1 MVSLFIAFCT
11 EDVTGDT
18 IIIEPGDDYTKIE
31 NARAGD
37 IVEIAPG
44 AYQFRVRLSAHGTNT
59 EPITIRAR
67 DADNRP
73 VFDLSGD
80 WCGNWPGSWSNNR
93 AIFHIEGSYYKIC
106 DLIFRGA
113 HQVINSADASGI
125 RTVQADNISVQNCL
139 FEYNDNG
146 IQGSGDSIV
155 YKFCEFRQNGKTE
168 GQSGDAAHNIYTH
181 GGTFTFLYCYI
192 HDPLEGLNIHSRSR
206 IMVVACCLI
215 ENARTYTSDIMVDSN
230 EWVSGQPLYQ
240 SLTYSGCIIKESPEQ
255 INDTKAF
262 TMVNS
267 PARDGVYMK
276 LNLFYNTFIGN
287 DNNGAIVRFTESGL
301 AGHELNMFNNIFYQK
316 HDPLRFDGES
326 VQKAVVSLNNNWWPD
341 GYDYS
346 PDSTFMSHSVFG
358 TYPGFLDTENDD
370 FRLSAD
376 AQVRG
381 RANEAL
387 CAAPPYEFDLEAM
400 QQVRYIERYTA
411 MDLGAHEYSAGTA
424 VVDPHPAPH
433 GGPAPAMMVN
443 NIELRQN
450 YPNPF
455 NPSTTLSYSIQAAGS
470 MSLIIYD
477 IRGREIKK
485 LAAGR
490 QTAGTYKIVWEG
502 FDNSGRQAAEG
513 IYFAFLKVNN
523 FQRVIR
529 LILVR

>member
-1 MVSLFIAFCT
+1 MTKTLSPIKFIFIMVSVFIAFCT

-31 NARAGD
+31 NTRAGD

-44 AYQFRVRLSAHGTNT
+44 TYQFRVRLSAHGTNT

-80 WCGNWPGSWSNNR
+80 WCGNWPESWSNNR

-146 IQGSGDSIV
+146 IQGS
-155 YKFCEFRQNGKTE
+155 N
-168 GQSGDAAHNIYTH
+168 
-181 GGTFTFLYCYI
+181 
-192 HDPLEGLNIHSRSR
+192 
-206 IMVVACCLI
+206 
-215 ENARTYTSDIMVDSN
+215 
-230 EWVSGQPLYQ
+230 
-240 SLTYSGCIIKESPEQ
+240 
-255 INDTKAF
+255 
-262 TMVNS
+262 
-267 PARDGVYMK
+267 
-276 LNLFYNTFIGN
+276 
-287 DNNGAIVRFTESGL
+287 
-301 AGHELNMFNNIFYQK
+301 
-316 HDPLRFDGES
+316 
-326 VQKAVVSLNNNWWPD
+326 
-341 GYDYS
+341 
-346 PDSTFMSHSVFG
+346 
-358 TYPGFLDTENDD
+358 
-370 FRLSAD
+370 
-376 AQVRG
+376 
-381 RANEAL
+381 
-387 CAAPPYEFDLEAM
+387 
-400 QQVRYIERYTA
+400 
-411 MDLGAHEYSAGTA
+411 
-424 VVDPHPAPH
+424 
-433 GGPAPAMMVN
+433 
-443 NIELRQN
+443 
-450 YPNPF
+450 
-455 NPSTTLSYSIQAAGS
+455 AAGS

-513 IYFAFLKVNN
+513 IYFAFLKVNH